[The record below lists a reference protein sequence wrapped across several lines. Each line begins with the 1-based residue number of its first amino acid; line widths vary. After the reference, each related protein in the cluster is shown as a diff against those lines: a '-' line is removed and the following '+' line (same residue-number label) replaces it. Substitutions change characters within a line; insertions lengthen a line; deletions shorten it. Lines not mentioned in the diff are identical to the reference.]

1 MMTRKAYKDLI
12 VADFIGMT
20 DDQIRDVLESYK
32 EDEERRQYQLNKLN
46 ESVANFSDHEDIP
59 DSNRKVQDGDPVE

>member
-1 MMTRKAYKDLI
+1 MMARKAYKDLI

-46 ESVANFSDHEDIP
+46 ESVANFFRS
-59 DSNRKVQDGDPVE
+59 